1 MNTEQI
7 RNQVYAC
14 LDSLGIAY
22 RTLKHAPAATM
33 ADCAAV
39 SAALGA
45 TECKNYFLTTKRRN
59 VFCLYLAPPEARFV
73 TSEISR
79 QAGTARLS
87 FANESDMALLLS
99 TYPGAVSPMGLIFDA
114 EDRVRVLM
122 DAALYDAEELA
133 FHPCDNTESLAM
145 KTSDFLNIFLPSLSK
160 TPTKVGGAV
169 EPPVNCC
176 HA

>member
-1 MNTEQI
+1 MNTDRI
-7 RNQVYAC
+7 REEVYAY
-14 LDSLGIAY
+14 LDALGISY

-59 VFCLYLAPPEARFV
+59 VFCLYLAPPDARFV

-79 QAGTARLS
+79 QAGVARLS
-87 FANESDMALLLS
+87 FAGEADMAALLS
-99 TYPGAVSPMGLIFDA
+99 TYPGAVSPMGLIFDS
-114 EDRVRVLM
+114 ENRVRVLL
-122 DAALYDAEELA
+122 DEALLGASELA

-145 KTSDFLNIFLPSLSK
+145 KTGDFLNIFLPSLSK
-160 TPTKVGGAV
+160 APIMVG
-169 EPPVNCC
+169 EQPPR
-176 HA
+176 